1 MGIGPMNL
9 GGQGQ
14 KQGVHACGTPMN
26 AASGSPITKLTS
38 ESQKQALIAG
48 ATSPEFATAI
58 AKEKV
63 EK

>member
-1 MGIGPMNL
+1 MNL
-9 GGQGQ
+9 GGPGQ
-14 KQGVHACGTPMN
+14 KAGVHACGTPMN
-26 AASGSPITKLTS
+26 AGSPITKLTS

-58 AKEKV
+58 AEEKV

>member
-38 ESQKQALIAG
+38 EAQKQALILLLKKKLKSNAN
-48 ATSPEFATAI
+48 
-58 AKEKV
+58 K
-63 EK
+63 